1 MSASKKLDDFPDV
14 EAKLQKAHK
23 QSAFEKEK
31 AEREAK
37 RKREAAE
44 TAAVYESFVKS
55 FDHDNDD
62 EDDEISALARGS
74 GLGRSSRAGVF
85 VAGGGAPPRRH
96 FGAAG
101 NAGTPLKSGP
111 GSLGPPPGSF
121 GRKRGFDGGFQR
133 DFGRH
138 GDDGRGRLGFPGE
151 ERERERNRD
160 RNYDA
165 PGRGISKAFD
175 TGSDDETD
183 GRAVD
188 RAEELAVAKPTLRL
202 ANLPPGTSP
211 AVIKALIP
219 ANLTVENVKII
230 PHAAPVS
237 NERKS
242 MAAIVILSQE
252 TPATDMDSAV
262 SSLQNRYLGYG
273 FYLSLHRHLSSAVA
287 TTSIASSSSLL
298 ATTSATSSQPF
309 GAKPAPQ
316 PTNDPPHSHQ
326 FHRGF
331 APPPSYGSGG
341 GALNRSS
348 LLHVPVQAPR
358 DIKQLQLI
366 HKTIESV
373 LEHGP
378 EFEALLMTR
387 SDVQREERWAW
398 LWDARSAGGV
408 WYRWRLWEVI
418 TGSQL
423 YSNSRGEGK
432 PTGKYLPL
440 FESGHAWKA
449 PDKPLV
455 YEYTTRIDEFVSDP
469 EYNSSDDEYE
479 DEGANNRM
487 GDYGAGAGAGAGTAG
502 DDGTTYLNPLDKTKL
517 VHLLARLPTTLSR
530 IRKGDIARITTFAI
544 THASRGADEI
554 VGLIV
559 SNVQK
564 PLALTSANPDYK
576 QQRSNAKSENDD
588 GAGPRNDPSVSN
600 AVAPTAGDELADGT
614 TTSTTTTTNNNNN
627 NRATT
632 NNSEQVDISGASLVA
647 LYVVSDILSSSATS
661 GVRHSWRFRQLFETA
676 LRGRRV
682 FEHLGLMAERLGWGR
697 LRSDKWKRSVG
708 LILSLW
714 EGWCV
719 FPAEAQEL
727 FTKSFEDPLSL
738 SKKDG
743 EDGKGATAT
752 DTAAR
757 AAGGDKK
764 ATGKWKPV
772 EAGVSSTEGFKP
784 VAAEM
789 DRSIY
794 DPTGGNMDIDDLD
807 GEAMAEYDE
816 EGALMDS
823 DIDGLPMTDDEVED
837 GGEPMVDVEPT
848 PPTASQPVETA
859 EESQPPSKP
868 EPGVPSGV
876 ATTGDRQPRRRLRAV
891 DMFADSDASDS

>member
-62 EDDEISALARGS
+62 DDDDDEISALARG
-74 GLGRSSRAGVF
+74 GGPGRSSRAGGF
-85 VAGGGAPPRRH
+85 AAGGGAPPRRH

-111 GSLGPPPGSF
+111 GSLGPPPGSY
-121 GRKRGFDGGFQR
+121 GRKRGFDAGFQR

-138 GDDGRGRLGFPGE
+138 GDDGRGRLGFHGE
-151 ERERERNRD
+151 ERERDRD
-160 RNYDA
+160 RDRSYDA
-165 PGRGISKAFD
+165 PGKGISKAFD
-175 TGSDDETD
+175 TGSDDEAD

-188 RAEELAVAKPTLRL
+188 RAEERAVAKPTLRL

-219 ANLTVENVKII
+219 ANLTVENVKIL
-230 PHAAPVS
+230 PQAAPVS

-287 TTSIASSSSLL
+287 TTNIAPSASLL
-298 ATTSATSSQPF
+298 ATTSSASSQPF

-316 PTNDPPHSHQ
+316 PANDPPHSHQ

-331 APPPSYGSGG
+331 APPPSYGPGG

-366 HKTIESV
+366 HKTVECL

-378 EFEALLMTR
+378 EFEALLMSR

-398 LWDARSAGGV
+398 LWDARSVGGV

-418 TGSQL
+418 TGSQS
-423 YSNSRGEGK
+423 YSNSRGGGK

-449 PDKPLV
+449 PDKPLA

-469 EYNSSDDEYE
+469 EYNSSDDDYE
-479 DEGANNRM
+479 DEGANNRV
-487 GDYGAGAGAGAGTAG
+487 GDYGAGAGTAG
-502 DDGTTYLNPLDKTKL
+502 DEGTTYLNPLDKAKL
-517 VHLLARLPTTLSR
+517 VHLLARLPTTLGR

-554 VGLIV
+554 VELIV

-576 QQRSNAKSENDD
+576 QQQLTAKPENDY
-588 GAGPRNDPSVSN
+588 GTGPRSDPSVSN
-600 AVAPTAGDELADGT
+600 AVALSTGDELADT
-614 TTSTTTTTNNNNN
+614 TTIN

-632 NNSEQVDISGASLVA
+632 NSSEQVDISGASLVA

-727 FTKSFEDPLSL
+727 FAKSFEDPPSL

-743 EDGKGATAT
+743 EDRKGPDVATAT
-752 DTAAR
+752 EAGAR

-764 ATGKWKPV
+764 AAGKWKPV
-772 EAGVSSTEGFKP
+772 EAGVSTTEGFKP
-784 VAAEM
+784 VAVET
-789 DRSIY
+789 DKGSY
-794 DPTGGNMDIDDLD
+794 DPTGGNMDVDDVD
-807 GEAMAEYDE
+807 GEAMAEDEE

-823 DIDGLPMTDDEVED
+823 DIDGVPMTDDDAED

-848 PPTASQPVETA
+848 PPTATRPVETA
-859 EESQPPSKP
+859 KESQPPSKP
-868 EPGVPSGV
+868 ESGALSGA

>member
-62 EDDEISALARGS
+62 DEDDEISALARGT
-74 GLGRSSRAGVF
+74 GPGRGSRGGGFA
-85 VAGGGAPPRRH
+85 AGGGALGRRH

-111 GSLGPPPGSF
+111 GSLGPPPGSY

-138 GDDGRGRLGFPGE
+138 SDDGRGRLGFHGE
-151 ERERERNRD
+151 EREREKDRD
-160 RNYDA
+160 RSYDA
-165 PGRGISKAFD
+165 PGKGISKAFG
-175 TGSDDETD
+175 TGSDDEAD
-183 GRAVD
+183 GRTVD
-188 RAEELAVAKPTLRL
+188 RAEERAVAKPTLRL

-219 ANLTVENVKII
+219 PSLTVENVKIL
-230 PHAAPVS
+230 PQAAPVA

-287 TTSIASSSSLL
+287 TTNIAPSSSLL
-298 ATTSATSSQPF
+298 TTTSSTSSQPF

-316 PTNDPPHSHQ
+316 PANDPPHSHQ

-331 APPPSYGSGG
+331 APPPSYGPGG
-341 GALNRSS
+341 GAMNRSN

-378 EFEALLMTR
+378 EFEALLMSR
-387 SDVQREERWAW
+387 PDVQREERWAW
-398 LWDARSAGGV
+398 LWDARSTGGV

-418 TGSQL
+418 TGSQT
-423 YSNSRGEGK
+423 YSNNRGGGK

-440 FESGHAWKA
+440 FESSHAWKA

-469 EYNSSDDEYE
+469 EYNSSDDDYE
-479 DEGANNRM
+479 DEGTNNRM
-487 GDYGAGAGAGAGTAG
+487 GDFGAGAGAG
-502 DDGTTYLNPLDKTKL
+502 DEGTTYLNPLDKAKL

-554 VGLIV
+554 VNLIV

-564 PLALTSANPDYK
+564 PLALTSANPDFK
-576 QQRSNAKSENDD
+576 QQQLNAKSDIDD
-588 GAGPRNDPSVSN
+588 GAAP
-600 AVAPTAGDELADGT
+600 AVIDESADTNT
-614 TTSTTTTTNNNNN
+614 TKP
-627 NRATT
+627 TT
-632 NNSEQVDISGASLVA
+632 NNSEQVDTSGASLVA

-676 LRGRRV
+676 LRGRRI

-727 FTKSFEDPLSL
+727 FTKGFESPPSL

-743 EDGKGATAT
+743 EDGKNGAAAVATEAGVRIGAGDRKTA
-752 DTAAR
+752 
-757 AAGGDKK
+757 
-764 ATGKWKPV
+764 GKWKPV
-772 EAGVSSTEGFKP
+772 EAGVSNTEGFKP
-784 VAAEM
+784 VSLDAEKGV
-789 DRSIY
+789 Y
-794 DPTGGNMDIDDLD
+794 DPAGGSMDLDDLD
-807 GEAMAEYDE
+807 GEVAEDDD

-823 DIDGLPMTDDEVED
+823 DIDGLPMTDDEVD
-837 GGEPMVDVEPT
+837 DSGEPMVDVQPT
-848 PPTASQPVETA
+848 PPPTTASRPVETA
-859 EESQPPSKP
+859 EKDQPPPKP
-868 EPGVPSGV
+868 ELTGVPIGPL
-876 ATTGDRQPRRRLRAV
+876 TTGDRQPRRRLRAV